1 MSTSDNDALINPQ
14 DGTPISGLGPT
25 AVMVSSQADLQI
37 LFRRFRTKQEKA
49 SPLFNSRIYRPGI
62 TATGFSLVG
71 PMIGSPYAVMVLEK
85 MIAGGVK
92 TVLFL
97 GWCGAVSPDVKIGD
111 IIVPSGAII
120 DEGTSRHYHPESS
133 GLVRPAGVFTEKIK
147 QVFSELNIRFKEG
160 VIWTTDAVYRETRR
174 KVLSFQRKGALAV
187 EMEMS
192 ALFTVARYRKIQ
204 IGGVLVVSDELAGF
218 KWRSGFKTDRFLNSR
233 KRACEVIE
241 AICSSL

>member
-1 MSTSDNDALINPQ
+1 MSTSDDDALINPK
-14 DGTPISGLGPT
+14 DGAPIPGLGPK

-37 LFRRFRTKQEKA
+37 LCRRFRTKQEKA
-49 SPLFNSRIYRPGI
+49 AGLFNSRIYRPGI
-62 TATGFSLVG
+62 TPDGFSLVG

-120 DEGTSRHYHPESS
+120 DEGTSRHYHPEPS
-133 GLVRPAGVFTEKIK
+133 GLVRPSGVFTEKVK

-204 IGGVLVVSDELAGF
+204 IGGVLVVSDELVGF
-218 KWRSGFKTDRFLNSR
+218 KWRPGFKTDRFLNSR